1 MNPDL
6 EEGMRKLRI
15 KDRCVSALAVFA
27 IFLFGVCST
36 ISVYRFFRHPMPPGY
51 TLQTDGYNWRF
62 IALENDYCFT
72 NYCNDG
78 TRLGTIKEAWKIH
91 RANQHEWRDVK

>member
-1 MNPDL
+1 MSKELNYL
-6 EEGMRKLRI
+6 TI
-15 KDRCVSALAVFA
+15 ALSLAA
-27 IFLFGVCST
+27 MGLIASK
-36 ISVYRFFRHPMPPGY
+36 YWPAQRMPPGY

-62 IALENDYCFT
+62 IALENDCYFT
-72 NYCNDG
+72 NYVNDG